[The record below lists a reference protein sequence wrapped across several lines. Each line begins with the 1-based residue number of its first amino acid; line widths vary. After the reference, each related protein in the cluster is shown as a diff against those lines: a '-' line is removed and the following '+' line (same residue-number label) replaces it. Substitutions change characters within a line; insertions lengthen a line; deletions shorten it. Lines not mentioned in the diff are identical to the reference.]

1 MGLHRAETPIDI
13 SEEKIDDV
21 WGCTEWE
28 PKLIF
33 QKIRANTGRV
43 ERLERVI
50 EPKSRARL
58 PA

>member
-1 MGLHRAETPIDI
+1 MGAPIDI

>member
-1 MGLHRAETPIDI
+1 MGAPIDV

-21 WGCTEWE
+21 WGCTEWK

-43 ERLERVI
+43 ESLERVI
-50 EPKSRARL
+50 ELKSRARL